1 MQIEIEVK
9 RGQYRIVNGKVQQY
23 AADYGYIAN
32 TKGADNEPID
42 VYRGLFPNSPVAFV
56 INQYHNGV
64 FDEHKVMLDFYDEN
78 QAINAFQIT
87 THSHHEPAHI
97 FPCTLKQLK
106 WWLQYGNH
114 KLPVNAQSFPFDG
127 DTNMQYIDNSKE
139 FDSQTA
145 TQLIYNWRK
154 IDDYGELLEPVTL
167 DDILSDEEQDG
178 AIIDE
183 KAVFDALAVPNKRLE
198 KTAQLLGNAFNRA
211 SGSLKVVENGIHI
224 SAPMKKNGTTNIAVI
239 YEMTDGQTVSVLFHN
254 PDTTPAK
261 IAPDDVLIS
270 WKWLLNRKDIT
281 IVAAKENG
289 KDLPLPTVA
298 RRVMALV
305 EKNTA
310 RFAKANANKAA
321 ETEELARLESE
332 KAQKLARLEELN
344 QMVDALN
351 ASGNKNGN
359 MNDEFETQYHERKNE
374 FLTKLAVT
382 QEDIDKEIERI
393 YSHFDEDEP
402 ELPRALKNAKV
413 TALLE
418 NLEKIQKEKGLI
430 KKGDILV
437 EWSEYSRKVTDDF
450 GLTLIAANDKQ
461 NGILGNAISVV
472 DRFDPTKKGH
482 IYLAIPKAAADAYL
496 ELREQYKREVK
507 NGNLSRTSEMQPTE
521 NQNLRAV
528 PFEDNHTTIQNNE
541 QSILGSLKTEPLD
554 ESALEPLNVPE
565 NATTKEVRK
574 ALETYLKQLQGK
586 TITTSDG
593 KTVRFS
599 GKSTSHL
606 ANDAAVKKEIM
617 PHAISHVVDVLKT
630 GRFIERQELYKE
642 RTGGFVAFHV
652 YRKWIDLGNKEIHM
666 QVKAGELANG
676 ILEAGNGLLAY
687 ATKDVE
693 KAAMDSSLNMS
704 GSDKDDQ
711 PSGNRSNLSTF
722 GATSVSDVIHHTAVY
737 DAAQD
742 NEPYIFIEILEVRKK
757 QSKRNPTYQTID
769 FENYQKIADKAH
781 TLTIER
787 ETQKRNK
794 EMQSIEQLQRELDNL
809 GVQYQAFKERETPE
823 KYKLSERLTDALD
836 STNKLLSGKISPQG
850 IVGKGVRNPK
860 TAAVEYLVSTLTEA
874 DLALDDITYDYV
886 ARANYRSYL
895 QGLLRVNANLP
906 NNNNPQQPDGK
917 ESKIKTAKGTEITTG
932 FTVLEVSDLIT
943 SHDVQGNINPNY
955 PQELQPRDRSRDSSI
970 MQIKRMASD
979 LDPDMLGKSRRA
991 DTGAPIIG
999 NDRIVE
1005 SGNGRT
1011 MAIREAYATGKAE
1024 EYRNWLIEEADSFG
1038 INPDK
1043 IRTMKQPIL
1052 VRIRTS
1058 EIDRKAFTI
1067 EANQDDKL
1075 GMSNTEKAQTD
1086 MMRLTPELL
1095 LDLHNSEDLL
1105 AVENRQFIKGFLASL
1120 GDNEAAQYLTSDGKP
1135 TASLVARIQA
1145 AIFAKAYND
1154 ERLLELTADVSKPEI
1169 ANILKA
1175 LNGAATEF
1183 IAARSLNEIATQQ
1196 LSGSIADSIE
1206 QSLEQQTVDAMID
1219 AIRLVQK
1226 AKADGQRVDEAVQQ
1240 IGLFSNISPEVA
1252 ALAVFI
1258 NQNSRSPNRLMT
1270 AFKEMAIFIKREV
1283 ERNQTFN
1290 IFGDNQQASLQQI
1303 IEAANRKLNEIYGD
1317 DVNGIPD
1324 LDLFSGSPS
1333 TEPLNKSQL
1342 AHEKKNKKNISFTA
1356 SDMNKA
1362 IMPLLERL
1370 NSKIAK
1376 VLETGTRIA
1385 NNAKDGAHLSVWET
1399 TGKERVLKILGSAYD
1414 TELSR
1419 AYLSVVE
1426 VKHYLTTADDARQ
1439 RILTRT
1445 VSATSLDGLKQAYLE
1460 YEDEIINAVNN
1471 FFGSQIFLSNNA
1483 EDEDRQAKNKDRT
1496 QAASDTKQEAIN
1508 YLNQIINGEID
1519 GMADGVLDRLLELI
1533 EPFEND
1539 AQIMELS
1546 DRATNMIIEKMP
1558 KDFA

>member
-114 KLPVNAQSFPFDG
+114 KLPVNAQSFPFYG

-344 QMVDALN
+344 QMVDAQNQSEIDINEIQTDINHYAQDDDKDLTSAVRRFVNTMRNKFINTAALGKVYFGKKSVGSLGKGTHDELRAKLVLHVPNTLKTGDYIGREALKYNRNDSFIAFHKFKGTAIIDGQEIEHIVKVGETPSGKYEFIAYYSRAAMDSIDEKNATFQLCSHLVNGVKDDKTSFNHTVPLN
-351 ASGNKNGN
+351 AYDVNATF
-359 MNDEFETQYHERKNE
+359 DDI
-374 FLTKLAVT
+374 
-382 QEDIDKEIERI
+382 EDGKDGWNIEIISIR
-393 YSHFDEDEP
+393 
-402 ELPRALKNAKV
+402 ELDTP
-413 TALLE
+413 
-418 NLEKIQKEKGLI
+418 
-430 KKGDILV
+430 
-437 EWSEYSRKVTDDF
+437 
-450 GLTLIAANDKQ
+450 
-461 NGILGNAISVV
+461 
-472 DRFDPTKKGH
+472 
-482 IYLAIPKAAADAYL
+482 
-496 ELREQYKREVK
+496 
-507 NGNLSRTSEMQPTE
+507 
-521 NQNLRAV
+521 
-528 PFEDNHTTIQNNE
+528 NH
-541 QSILGSLKTEPLD
+541 SDSLKTEPLD
-554 ESALEPLNVPE
+554 ESTLEPLNVPE

-676 ILEAGNGLLAY
+676 ILEAGDGLLAY

-722 GATSVSDVIHHTAVY
+722 GATSVSDVSHHTAVY

-757 QSKRNPTYQTID
+757 QPKRNPTYQTID

-886 ARANYRSYL
+886 ARSNYRSYL
-895 QGLLRVNANLP
+895 QGLLR
-906 NNNNPQQPDGK
+906 
-917 ESKIKTAKGTEITTG
+917 E
-932 FTVLEVSDLIT
+932 
-943 SHDVQGNINPNY
+943 
-955 PQELQPRDRSRDSSI
+955 
-970 MQIKRMASD
+970 
-979 LDPDMLGKSRRA
+979 
-991 DTGAPIIG
+991 
-999 NDRIVE
+999 
-1005 SGNGRT
+1005 
-1011 MAIREAYATGKAE
+1011 
-1024 EYRNWLIEEADSFG
+1024 
-1038 INPDK
+1038 
-1043 IRTMKQPIL
+1043 
-1052 VRIRTS
+1052 
-1058 EIDRKAFTI
+1058 
-1067 EANQDDKL
+1067 
-1075 GMSNTEKAQTD
+1075 
-1086 MMRLTPELL
+1086 
-1095 LDLHNSEDLL
+1095 
-1105 AVENRQFIKGFLASL
+1105 
-1120 GDNEAAQYLTSDGKP
+1120 
-1135 TASLVARIQA
+1135 
-1145 AIFAKAYND
+1145 
-1154 ERLLELTADVSKPEI
+1154 
-1169 ANILKA
+1169 
-1175 LNGAATEF
+1175 
-1183 IAARSLNEIATQQ
+1183 
-1196 LSGSIADSIE
+1196 
-1206 QSLEQQTVDAMID
+1206 
-1219 AIRLVQK
+1219 
-1226 AKADGQRVDEAVQQ
+1226 
-1240 IGLFSNISPEVA
+1240 
-1252 ALAVFI
+1252 
-1258 NQNSRSPNRLMT
+1258 
-1270 AFKEMAIFIKREV
+1270 
-1283 ERNQTFN
+1283 
-1290 IFGDNQQASLQQI
+1290 
-1303 IEAANRKLNEIYGD
+1303 
-1317 DVNGIPD
+1317 
-1324 LDLFSGSPS
+1324 
-1333 TEPLNKSQL
+1333 
-1342 AHEKKNKKNISFTA
+1342 
-1356 SDMNKA
+1356 
-1362 IMPLLERL
+1362 
-1370 NSKIAK
+1370 
-1376 VLETGTRIA
+1376 
-1385 NNAKDGAHLSVWET
+1385 
-1399 TGKERVLKILGSAYD
+1399 
-1414 TELSR
+1414 
-1419 AYLSVVE
+1419 
-1426 VKHYLTTADDARQ
+1426 
-1439 RILTRT
+1439 
-1445 VSATSLDGLKQAYLE
+1445 
-1460 YEDEIINAVNN
+1460 
-1471 FFGSQIFLSNNA
+1471 NA
-1483 EDEDRQAKNKDRT
+1483 EDEDRQAKNEDRT

-1508 YLNQIINGEID
+1508 YLNKIINGEID

-1539 AQIMELS
+1539 DDINELAEKAS
-1546 DRATNMIIEKMP
+1546 AIIENAMP
-1558 KDFA
+1558 KNIE